1 MASFVPFRSKNN
13 INHVTV
19 CLQLIYFVLFCCIRL
34 RKNHNYHCEVF
45 HSDTWAWERKDD
57 ILLPPG
63 VFLIGSAIL
72 ACGTIYW
79 QTNEDSILAFD
90 VTLETGGILSRP
102 LQIREDDDSHKFKKL
117 TKYEGRLAFILET
130 HQDTYEILMMK
141 MENKN
146 KNKEA
151 VWETRS
157 VISMDSIKKDY
168 PFFCPHPIAFSSV
181 DIALMTKGNYDAIF
195 YKFPHDIV
203 KKESFAAIQDV
214 FAFRSDFD

>member
-1 MASFVPFRSKNN
+1 M
-13 INHVTV
+13 
-19 CLQLIYFVLFCCIRL
+19 
-34 RKNHNYHCEVF
+34 
-45 HSDTWAWERKDD
+45 
-57 ILLPPG
+57 
-63 VFLIGSAIL
+63 FLIGSAIS

-79 QTNEDSILAFD
+79 QTSEDSVLAFD

-102 LQIREDDDSHKFKKL
+102 EQIREDDDSHKFRKL

-130 HQDTYEILMMK
+130 HQDTYEILVLK
-141 MENKN
+141 
-146 KNKEA
+146 KNKEP
-151 VWETRS
+151 VWERRT

-168 PFFCPHPIAFSSV
+168 PFFCPQPIAFSSV

-203 KKESFAAIQDV
+203 KKESFAAILMDDV